1 MPKTDLN
8 LRQRRAIASLMTSP
22 TLAAAA
28 RESKVSERQL
38 YRWLDD
44 PTFQMALRSA
54 QDEALS
60 ATVRR
65 LATLSAAVVNTLYSA
80 MRDDTAPIGSKIRAA
95 DIALTQLMRLKELHD
110 LEERIAALERG
121 GHGNAR

>member
-8 LRQRRAIASLMTSP
+8 LRQRRAIASLMTGP

-28 RESKVSERQL
+28 RESKVSERQS

-44 PTFQMALRSA
+44 PAFQTALREA

-60 ATVRR
+60 ATIRR
-65 LATLSAAVVNTLYSA
+65 LAALSGMAVSTLFPV
-80 MRDDTAPIGSKIRAA
+80 MHGDTAHS
-95 DIALTQLMRLKELHD
+95 
-110 LEERIAALERG
+110 RG
-121 GHGNAR
+121 ACARR

>member
-8 LRQRRAIASLMTSP
+8 LRQRRAIASLMTCP

-28 RESKVSERQL
+28 LESKVSERQL

-44 PTFQMALRSA
+44 PAFRAALRAA

-65 LATLSAAVVNTLYSA
+65 LATLSGAAVGTLYSCL
-80 MRDDTAPIGSKIRAA
+80 RDDTAKAGTGQRYAP
-95 DIALTQLMRLKELHD
+95 LTLHS
-110 LEERIAALERG
+110 R
-121 GHGNAR
+121 N